1 MSISPAL
8 LIRKSILG
16 MEKNSERSDG
26 LQTEDLIQ
34 AFKSLIK
41 NYLFK
46 QNVTIFRQKV
56 KLM

>member
-1 MSISPAL
+1 
-8 LIRKSILG
+8 

-34 AFKSLIK
+34 TFKSLIK